1 MENYQILT
9 LSSGQPLI
17 LYQENE
23 KVYMYTVYSGRIQ
36 SHGIVFD
43 DVSGKLSLQSG
54 EVNYVSYI
62 STHGRL
68 RLYHLKDMR
77 FLELLSLSND
87 AEEYREFLHCRLHSF
102 QAKVFLFYSVH
113 NPEDSSNAL
122 FYVSMD
128 SLQKSAL
135 LYQGN
140 YSFQGFSLMN
150 LPNAM
155 LIAVFSKEQTTYF
168 EMDSSL
174 QIRPFQNTVSPSST
188 IDSKTLEKELQ
199 KQKQH
204 CEALQ
209 QELYQKNNEILALKS
224 TQKHITEQYNDLA
237 DFSGKLQEELRKVRY
252 L

>member
-9 LSSGQPLI
+9 LNSGQPLI

-36 SHGIVFD
+36 SHGVIFD
-43 DVSGKLSLQSG
+43 DLSDQLFLHPG

-68 RLYHLKDMR
+68 RLYQLKDMR

-87 AEEYREFLHCRLHSF
+87 AGEHREFLQCRLHAFHS
-102 QAKVFLFYSVH
+102 KIFLFYSVH
-113 NPEDSSNAL
+113 NPEDSSNSL
-122 FYVSMD
+122 FYISMD
-128 SLQKSAL
+128 SLQKSSL
-135 LYQGN
+135 LCQKN
-140 YSFQGFSLMN
+140 YSFQGFSIMN
-150 LPNAM
+150 LPNGI
-155 LIAVFSKEQTTYF
+155 LIAVFSKEQTTYL
-168 EMDSSL
+168 EMDSNL
-174 QIRPFQNTVSPSST
+174 QIHPFQNTVSASST
-188 IDSKTLEKELQ
+188 KAFQTLEKEFQ
-199 KQKQH
+199 KQKQQ
-204 CEALQ
+204 CESLQ
-209 QELYQKNNEILALKS
+209 QELYQKNNEILTLKS